1 MRASGAIQTG
11 LCLLLSAACP
21 ASAAG
26 AGESGVAGAASPAMQ
41 IVSALF
47 LVMAAIGAL
56 AWILRLQQRQA
67 GASQPFLK
75 IVASLGLGP
84 RERLVIVESGESW
97 LLLGVTGQSIQL
109 LQSMPR
115 QAVPAGAPDASRLD
129 FSRILS
135 RALGKH
141 DPR

>member
-1 MRASGAIQTG
+1 MRPSVRMMRGVWP
-11 LCLLLSAACP
+11 LLAALSHAPMAW
-21 ASAAG
+21 
-26 AGESGVAGAASPAMQ
+26 AGESAVAGGASSAVQ
-41 IVSALF
+41 VISALF
-47 LVMAAIGAL
+47 LVMAAIGAV

-67 GASQPFLK
+67 GTSQPFLK
-75 IVASLGLGP
+75 VVASLGLGP
-84 RERLVIVESGESW
+84 RERLLIVESGESW

-115 QAVPAGAPDASRLD
+115 QAVPASPQNPVRLD

-141 DPR
+141 DPL